1 MVLTW
6 WKNLDPDTKEKI
18 SNNGA
23 MVGMFVKIL
32 MASFPMLFVPQECG
46 DGPCS
51 MVQKVNVWKS
61 LIFLNCMTF
70 FSFINLYYIQGTRE
84 TYMID
89 FFDEDDE
96 RAENFL
102 TDEIESYPTIKSRIL
117 QLNKRLHRSNLVC
130 VGFFLMNTI
139 YSSGF
144 ILVERYLD
152 TTTLTVLLTN
162 SILVQGKL
170 AQIHSCHTGDD
181 LGQSSVGTR
190 PKKYNVIDKDK
201 RNLRSAPGS
210 TTDFSVAGS
219 EDVILEIPEKCDLE
233 APDWEEALSP
243 PGSPAMSVSSVE
255 TLETP
260 PPEEAVSGKDLGG
273 DVDTPVVKPEEAVTG
288 EKEEGK

>member
-1 MVLTW
+1 
-6 WKNLDPDTKEKI
+6 
-18 SNNGA
+18 
-23 MVGMFVKIL
+23 
-32 MASFPMLFVPQECG
+32 
-46 DGPCS
+46 
-51 MVQKVNVWKS
+51 
-61 LIFLNCMTF
+61 MTF
-70 FSFINLYYIQGTRE
+70 FSFVNLYYIQGTRE

-117 QLNKRLHRSNLVC
+117 DLNKKLHRSNLVC

-201 RNLRSAPGS
+201 RHLRSAPGS
-210 TTDFSVAGS
+210 AMDFSVAGS
-219 EDVILEIPEKCDLE
+219 EDVILEIPDPKGDLE
-233 APDWEEALSP
+233 APDWEDPLSP
-243 PGSPAMSVSSVE
+243 AGSPAMSVSSVD

-260 PPEEAVSGKDLGG
+260 PPPPPEETVSGKDLGG
-273 DVDTPVVKPEEAVTG
+273 DVDAPVVKPEEAVTD

>member
-1 MVLTW
+1 M
-6 WKNLDPDTKEKI
+6 DPDTKEKM

-51 MVQKVNVWKS
+51 MVQKINVWKS
-61 LIFLNCMTF
+61 LVFLNFMAF
-70 FSFINLYYIQGTRE
+70 FSFVNLYYVQGTRE
-84 TYMID
+84 NYMID
-89 FFDEDDE
+89 YFDEDDDK
-96 RAENFL
+96 AENYL
-102 TDEIESYPTIKSRIL
+102 TDEIEAYPTIKSRIL
-117 QLNKRLHRSNLVC
+117 QLNKRLHHSNLVC

-190 PKKYNVIDKDK
+190 PKKYNVIDKDQHH
-201 RNLRSAPGS
+201 LRS
-210 TTDFSVAGS
+210 TDISLAAGS
-219 EDVILEIPEKCDLE
+219 EDVILEIPEKGDLE
-233 APDWEEALSP
+233 APDWEEPLSP
-243 PGSPAMSVSSVE
+243 KGSPSGSLSVSSIE
-255 TLETP
+255 TLESP
-260 PPEEAVSGKDLGG
+260 PAKAQEKPVPDSAAEDKPAQAVEQEKA
-273 DVDTPVVKPEEAVTG
+273 EG
-288 EKEEGK
+288 E